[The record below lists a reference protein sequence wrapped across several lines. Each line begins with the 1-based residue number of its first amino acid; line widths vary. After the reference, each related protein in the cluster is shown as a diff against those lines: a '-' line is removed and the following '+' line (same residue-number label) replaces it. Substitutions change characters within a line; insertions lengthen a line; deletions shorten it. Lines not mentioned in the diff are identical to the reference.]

1 MMMNRVLLYTTV
13 LLFAALNG
21 HAQIDR
27 WQQKIKYS
35 IDVNLDVKTNIM
47 KGKEV
52 VTYWNNSPDSLDKIF
67 VHLFWNAFQPGSM
80 MDERSNYAGR
90 VILGRDNKGNIIR
103 DWDKR
108 VADRIS
114 KLAPNEA
121 GYQRIQ
127 TVRVNGQVITP
138 EITQTIM
145 KIPLQQHILP
155 GRSAVI
161 EIVFEAQ
168 VPLQIRRAGRDNAEG
183 VRYSMAQW
191 YPKIAAYDHE
201 GWHPNQYIA
210 REFYAPF
217 GEFNVNI
224 TLDKHYMV
232 AGSGTIINP
241 NEVGYNYG
249 VVKGMPRTNAEKLTW
264 KFKANNIHDFV
275 WGADP
280 DYAMIRRKVE
290 RGPLLYFVYKKT
302 NEEYDDKWKKLADTI
317 ELVYPFIEKTF
328 GPYRYPNYSFI
339 QGADGGMEYPMATL
353 IKGPGVGTA
362 LHELGHNWYQ
372 GTIASNEGAYA
383 WMDEGGATYFEQRIR
398 GWINKD
404 SMWYLNSYDSYYN
417 LVKSKLEEPMSTH
430 ADHFNTNYAYSQAAY
445 GKGMV
450 FYAQLAY
457 IIGNKKMDEFLL
469 EYERQW
475 KFKHPTP
482 ADMVRVAEHVSGLQ
496 LKWYKDYWANTTR
509 TIDYAIGDVVAGNN
523 DTTLVELRRDGGM
536 PMPVDILVT
545 YKNKARELVSIAT
558 DLMFGHKEPENNYY
572 RWSFP
577 PAWNWTNQTYV
588 LKLPT
593 NRANIV
599 SIEID
604 PSKRLADVE
613 QKNNVWE
620 NKR

>member
-13 LLFAALNG
+13 LLFAALNA
-21 HAQIDR
+21 HAQTDR

-114 KLAPNEA
+114 KLAPDET

-249 VVKGMPRTNAEKLTW
+249 VVKGMPRTNAETLTW

-280 DYAMIRRKVE
+280 DYTMIRRKVE

-398 GWINKD
+398 GWINRD

-496 LKWYKDYWANTTR
+496 LKWYKDYWVNTTR

-523 DTTLVELRRDGGM
+523 DTTLVELRREGGM

>member
-13 LLFAALNG
+13 LLFAALNA
-21 HAQIDR
+21 HAQTDR

-114 KLAPNEA
+114 KLAPDET

-145 KIPLQQHILP
+145 KIPLQQYILP

-249 VVKGMPRTNAEKLTW
+249 VVKGMPRTNAETLTW

-275 WGADP
+275 WSADP
-280 DYAMIRRKVE
+280 DYTMIRRKVE

-398 GWINKD
+398 GWINRD

-496 LKWYKDYWANTTR
+496 LKWYKDYWVNTTR

-523 DTTLVELRRDGGM
+523 DTTLVELRREGGM

>member
-13 LLFAALNG
+13 LLFAALNA
-21 HAQIDR
+21 HAQTDR

-249 VVKGMPRTNAEKLTW
+249 VVKGMPRTNAETLTW

-280 DYAMIRRKVE
+280 DYTMIRRKVE

-496 LKWYKDYWANTTR
+496 LKWYKDYWVNTTR

-523 DTTLVELRRDGGM
+523 DTTLVELRREGGM

>member
-13 LLFAALNG
+13 LLFAALNA
-21 HAQIDR
+21 HAQTDR

-114 KLAPNEA
+114 KLAPDET

-249 VVKGMPRTNAEKLTW
+249 VVKGMPRTNAETLTW

-275 WGADP
+275 WSADP
-280 DYAMIRRKVE
+280 DYTMIRRKVE

-496 LKWYKDYWANTTR
+496 LKWYKDYWVNTTR

-523 DTTLVELRRDGGM
+523 DTTLVELRREGGM

-545 YKNKARELVSIAT
+545 YKNKGRELVSIAT

>member
-1 MMMNRVLLYTTV
+1 MNRVLLYTTV
-13 LLFAALNG
+13 LLFTALNAP
-21 HAQIDR
+21 AQTDR

-108 VADRIS
+108 VADRIG
-114 KLAPNEA
+114 KLAPDET

-249 VVKGMPRTNAEKLTW
+249 VVKGMPRTNAETLTW

-275 WGADP
+275 WAADP
-280 DYAMIRRKVE
+280 DYTMIRRKVE

-302 NEEYDDKWKKLADTI
+302 NEEYEDKWKKLADTI

-353 IKGPGVGTA
+353 IKGPSVGTA

-404 SMWYLNSYDSYYN
+404 SMWYASSYDSYYN

-450 FYAQLAY
+450 FYTQLAY
-457 IIGNKKMDEFLL
+457 IIGNRKMDEFLL

-496 LKWYKDYWANTTR
+496 LKWYKDYWVNTTR

-523 DTTLVELRRDGGM
+523 DTTLVELRREGGM

-545 YKNKARELVSIAT
+545 YKNKIREMVSIAT
-558 DLMFGHKEPENNYY
+558 DLMFGHKQPENNYY

-593 NRANIV
+593 DRANIV

>member
-1 MMMNRVLLYTTV
+1 MNRVLLYTTV
-13 LLFAALNG
+13 LLFAALNA
-21 HAQIDR
+21 HAQTDR

-114 KLAPNEA
+114 KLAPDET

-145 KIPLQQHILP
+145 KIPLQQYILP

-249 VVKGMPRTNAEKLTW
+249 VVKGMPRTNAETLTW

-275 WGADP
+275 WSADP
-280 DYAMIRRKVE
+280 DYTMIRRKVE

-398 GWINKD
+398 GWINRD

-496 LKWYKDYWANTTR
+496 LKWYKDYWVNTTR

-523 DTTLVELRRDGGM
+523 DTTLVELRREGGM